1 MYQKI
6 QQRRR
11 RSTTTST
18 TFPGEVIFV
27 HLFNCLQVRERER
40 ERERERVGGN
50 ELPTSTTD
58 TNTYVSKDITKNE
71 V

>member
-1 MYQKI
+1 MPNQLPI
-6 QQRRR
+6 
-11 RSTTTST
+11 SLS
-18 TFPGEVIFV
+18 
-27 HLFNCLQVRERER
+27 LFLSFER